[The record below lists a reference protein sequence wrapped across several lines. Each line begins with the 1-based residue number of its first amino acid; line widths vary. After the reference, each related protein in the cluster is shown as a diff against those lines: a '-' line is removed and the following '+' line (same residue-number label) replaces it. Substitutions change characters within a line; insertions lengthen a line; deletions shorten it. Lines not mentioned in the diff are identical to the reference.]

1 MSVENGRDSILLS
14 WSPPF
19 SLDVTGVDP
28 DIWYTVLISNVTDED
43 NPTAIPCT
51 DCHNLTQ
58 PHYAFTTANPSPC
71 HKYSFTVI
79 PQNGVGEGE
88 ESLNISRYTT
98 IGWKTCVRTLP
109 LCHRCTRI
117 HIHQYMHMH
126 ILIKLL
132 QALMVQKPK

>member
-1 MSVENGRDSILLS
+1 MPLYSFKVTKANTLSEVNSPVPILTGLLAPVGDLSITACFLLS

-43 NPTAIPCT
+43 NPTAVPCT

-58 PHYAFTTANPSPC
+58 PHYTFTTANPSPC

-79 PQNGVGEGE
+79 PQNGAGEGNRSE
-88 ESLNISRYTT
+88 PVEGAFVDS
-98 IGWKTCVRTLP
+98 K
-109 LCHRCTRI
+109 
-117 HIHQYMHMH
+117 
-126 ILIKLL
+126 
-132 QALMVQKPK
+132 